1 MLFAKGQYLLK
12 ALHFSQN
19 FAWCNSGV
27 PKTLKGKL
35 SASTSKTKHLHVH
48 MYKVNNTAKNWMQEK
63 CNCPMMKQEH
73 ESNFVNLYFF
83 YFETGNS
90 TLLKT

>member
-12 ALHFSQN
+12 
-19 FAWCNSGV
+19 
-27 PKTLKGKL
+27 
-35 SASTSKTKHLHVH
+35 ASTSKTKHLHVH
-48 MYKVNNTAKNWMQEK
+48 MYKVNNTAKHWIQEK

-83 YFETGNS
+83 TLRQEIPRFLKPDLTSLTGF
-90 TLLKT
+90 